1 MPPRVKRTPHAG
13 RRKPAISATEQS
25 GQPTIKQQG
34 RHPRSWHLV
43 LAALAGVLRNTLRFE
58 YDIPTGPN
66 ETTHR
71 KKSMTDTGWGA
82 GLTAVFFYKKL
93 SITNVSF
100 LVPDVNSSLVTGNV
114 LSAVHTLPIRRWI
127 SFDRTLGIAYHY
139 VSSDLRN
146 YEDTVTKGGVSA
158 TAHFDRFLV
167 NNHIVEPYVRMGVR
181 FHIPIQHWY
190 VTAHAGY
197 LLEAVRVNVSSPGG
211 RVYIPQPIDDT
222 KTIPPLKVHNWTY
235 YERVQ
240 VGGSLFM
247 DFHYGLQLRIM
258 ADYDLTYSKFS
269 IRAMGAAFFSRRI
282 PVGLTVYFE
291 YSQGIVHDNLFIFF
305 GPAYMF

>member
-1 MPPRVKRTPHAG
+1 VFAP
-13 RRKPAISATEQS
+13 
-25 GQPTIKQQG
+25 
-34 RHPRSWHLV
+34 
-43 LAALAGVLRNTLRFE
+43 LAGALRNTIRFE

-71 KKSMTDTGWGA
+71 QKSLTDTAWGA
-82 GLTAVFFYKKL
+82 GLTTVFFYKRL
-93 SITNVSF
+93 SITNVTF

-114 LSAVHTLPIRRWI
+114 LSAVYDSPIWRWI
-127 SFDRTLGIAYHY
+127 SFERTLGIAYHY
-139 VSSDLRN
+139 VTSDLRN
-146 YEDTVTKGGVSA
+146 YEDTVTKEGVSA
-158 TAHFDRFLV
+158 TAHFDRFLI
-167 NNHIVEPYVRMGVR
+167 NNHIIEPYVRMGVK

-190 VTAHAGY
+190 VTGHVGY
-197 LLEAVRVNVSSPGG
+197 LLEAVRVDVSSPGG
-211 RVYIPQPIDDT
+211 SVYVPPPIDDT

-247 DFHYGLQLRIM
+247 DFHYGIQLRIM
-258 ADYDLTYSKFS
+258 ADYDVTYSKFN